1 MVEDKRRVR
10 KIAANRARI
19 YIGRQCAFV
28 VVPDN
33 AQKKQLLNK
42 PCHPA
47 ASGHGSPGFLLYLAW
62 SRKLVR

>member
-33 AQKKQLLNK
+33 AQKNSSRTNRATQRLAGTAHLGF
-42 PCHPA
+42 
-47 ASGHGSPGFLLYLAW
+47 SFILRGQGSW
-62 SRKLVR
+62 